1 MSIYSI
7 LAVFITVAALAA
19 FVNYRFFK
27 LPMSIGLM
35 AIALGASVL
44 MLILGAF
51 GVDIRGAVERF
62 LEQMSFSETLMKGM
76 LSFLLF
82 AGALNININ
91 DLYKQKFIIG
101 GLATLGVLLST
112 FIVGT
117 GLYAILTTFQLHIPY
132 VYCLLFGALI
142 SPTDPIAVLAIL
154 RTVNAPTS
162 LATKIAGESLFNDGV
177 GVVIFTVISGIAVG
191 GHAISAGEIGLLF
204 VEEALGGAAFGL
216 LIGWLCYRL
225 LKQVDNYSV
234 EILLTLALVGGG
246 YALASEVHVSGP
258 IAIVVAGLFIGN
270 EGRQLAMSHTTRE
283 HLDTFWELIDQILNA
298 ILFVW
303 IGLEIL
309 ILPFGWQTLLVGG
322 MAIILVLGARLI
334 GVASAV
340 KILRFRRTFSKNAV
354 IIMTWGG
361 LRGGISIAL
370 ALSLATGPIRDLV
383 VSVTY
388 VVVVF
393 SILVQ
398 GLTIKRLVSRTFAKS
413 T

>member
-7 LAVFITVAALAA
+7 LAIFITIAALAA
-19 FVNYRFFK
+19 FVNYRFLK

-35 AIALGASVL
+35 AVALGASIL
-44 MLILGAF
+44 MLVLPAF
-51 GVDIRGAVERF
+51 GLGIRGAVERF
-62 LEQMSFSETLMKGM
+62 LQQMDFSETLMKGM

-101 GLATLGVLLST
+101 SLATLGVILST
-112 FIVGT
+112 FLVGT
-117 GLYAILTTFQLHIPY
+117 GLYLLLLLFDMPIGYI
-132 VYCLLFGALI
+132 YCLLFGALI

-154 RTVNAPTS
+154 RTANAPTS
-162 LATKIAGESLFNDGV
+162 IATKIAGESLFNDGV
-177 GVVIFTVISGIAVG
+177 GVVVFAVISGIAFG
-191 GHAISAGEIGLLF
+191 GHAVSVGGIGLLF
-204 VEEALGGAAFGL
+204 AEEALGGIVFGL
-216 LIGWLCYRL
+216 VIGWLCYWL
-225 LKQVDNYSV
+225 LKQVDDYSV
-234 EILLTLALVGGG
+234 EVLLTLALVGGG
-246 YALASEVHVSGP
+246 YALASKIHVSGP

-283 HLDTFWELIDQILNA
+283 HLDTFWELVDQILNA

-309 ILPFGWQTLLVGG
+309 ILPFGWPTLLVGAA
-322 MAIILVLGARLI
+322 AIILVLAARFI
-334 GVASAV
+334 GVSGAV
-340 KILRFRRTFSKNAV
+340 NILRFRRTFSKNATL
-354 IIMTWGG
+354 IMTWGG

-370 ALSLATGPIRDLV
+370 ALSITPGPIRDLL

-388 VVVVF
+388 IVVVF

-398 GLTIKRLVSRTFAKS
+398 GLSIKPLVSRTF
-413 T
+413 TNP